1 MSKSIFTILLFL
13 PLSFWAQKK
22 SVAAAQQ
29 PAISLTTNKAK
40 GEKIE
45 ISLVPFEEA
54 NSKTIWIDLN
64 GNAKKDK
71 GEEVKWGI
79 HKYTIDAKTINIYGV
94 FENVQCE
101 GQRITHLEVMDG
113 SQLKEL
119 WCSDNLIATLNLSKA
134 PKIRV
139 LYLQLNH
146 LKADELQRIVA
157 ALPDRSTDEEQS
169 IITLEDKGAV
179 GKEQNKVTPAILQTL
194 KAKKWIAMWAKG
206 NDAEQY

>member
-1 MSKSIFTILLFL
+1 MCIR
-13 PLSFWAQKK
+13 
-22 SVAAAQQ
+22 
-29 PAISLTTNKAK
+29 
-40 GEKIE
+40 
-45 ISLVPFEEA
+45 
-54 NSKTIWIDLN
+54 DR
-64 GNAKKDK
+64 DK

-194 KAKKWIAMWAKG
+194 KAKNWIAMWAKG